1 MHKIIV
7 TLFCIIS
14 TVWAGES
21 FAQEYYVQST
31 QAPLWRMPS
40 FAAEKL
46 ILIPRGG
53 KVEVLE
59 EQQGWLGVQYKDRN
73 GWMLKLMLAPQP
85 PVDQKVVDQQVMQL
99 MDERSRLRP
108 SAYASTAAA
117 RGLMTKEAGF
127 GDKIDT
133 DFEAVAV
140 MESFRAS
147 MQDALDFIAKGKAD
161 ERNK

>member
-1 MHKIIV
+1 M
-7 TLFCIIS
+7 LA
-14 TVWAGES
+14 VWAVDS

-46 ILIPRGG
+46 ILVPRGT

-59 EQQGWLGVQYKDRN
+59 EQQGWLGVKYHN
-73 GWMLKLMLAPQP
+73 HSGWMLKLMLATQP
-85 PVDQKVVDQQVMQL
+85 PASEKVADQQAMQL
-99 MDERSRLRP
+99 MEERSRLRP

-127 GDKIDT
+127 GKKLDT

-140 MESFRAS
+140 MESFRVS
-147 MQDALDFIAKGKAD
+147 QQDALNFIAKGKAD
-161 ERNK
+161 EKK